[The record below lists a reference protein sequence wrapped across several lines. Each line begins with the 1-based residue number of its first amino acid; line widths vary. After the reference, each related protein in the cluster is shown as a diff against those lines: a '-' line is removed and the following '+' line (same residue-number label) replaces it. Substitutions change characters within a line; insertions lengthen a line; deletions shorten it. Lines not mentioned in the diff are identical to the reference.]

1 MGINKATWKIVSLS
15 NSIQELA
22 WLLGDDVDYEDV
34 LKSLQVS
41 GLISQKLALDVE
53 DNDFFV
59 RLNYGDEEN
68 DYNEEEHLSCQN
80 FPVCDTEGCGG
91 GK

>member
-1 MGINKATWKIVSLS
+1 MAFNKATLHI
-15 NSIQELA
+15 SIAIEELA
-22 WLLGDDVDYEDV
+22 WLLGNDVDYEDV

-41 GLISQKLALDVE
+41 SLISSKLARDLE
-53 DNDFFV
+53 DYAD
-59 RLNYGDEEN
+59 D
-68 DYNEEEHLSCQN
+68 DTYNEEEHLNCQN